1 MKSPVYLSLFQKLK
15 FWESLSLFFLF
26 SLGTGLSGLSAQNF
40 PLLEADPKAA
50 EYGRQGNYGWE
61 DYGEIGLW
69 ASVTGEAAA
78 SGSMDANL
86 RRIKDAAAE
95 LLASADLPS
104 AEKDRAEY
112 VLRWMHGRFLKNYSA
127 LQTRIDIL
135 LGRGNYNCVSSAV
148 LYLTF
153 ASAAGLEV
161 RGVMTKDHAFVKVM
175 AENEWID
182 VETTNPYGF
191 DPGNRKEFHD
201 QFGKSTGFA
210 YVPARNYRDRAE
222 ISPLEL
228 LSLIIHNR
236 IADLESKN
244 RYAEAIPLAISRANL
259 LRERKETASSPIFAD
274 PDDDMMD
281 RIFNYG
287 AYLMKQGKEDIA
299 LAWAKTAEAVF
310 PNQARWQEFTDAAA
324 NNLIIKLCKSGKF
337 AEAHRIFGENR
348 DRIGPEKQKAIS
360 GMIYDAEL
368 SDRSRKIRQA
378 SEEPELL
385 SAIDSAEKD
394 GFLQPERA
402 GELRTFVIGKTAGF
416 LSAKR
421 DWLAGIDYLEKAL
434 RSYGPNRDLEAN
446 LAVLRGNRV
455 SDIHNAFAG
464 AFNKGRLDEAARILE
479 SALAEFPDNRQ
490 LLQDK
495 NIMEQAAKTNSNY

>member
-1 MKSPVYLSLFQKLK
+1 MKSPKYLNLSRNLK
-15 FWESLSLFFLF
+15 FRNSLCLFFLF
-26 SLGTGLSGLSAQNF
+26 ILSAGLSGLSAQNF
-40 PLLEADPKAA
+40 PALEADPRAA
-50 EYGRQGNYGWE
+50 GYGRQGTYYWE

-78 SGSMDANL
+78 SGSTDANL

-104 AEKDRAEY
+104 GEKDRGEY
-112 VLRWMHGRFLKNYSA
+112 VLRWMHRKFLKNYSA
-127 LQTRIDIL
+127 LQTRIDTL
-135 LGRGNYNCVSSAV
+135 LSRGSYNCVSSAV

-153 ASAAGLEV
+153 ASAAGLET
-161 RGVMTKDHAFVKVM
+161 RGVLTKDHAFARVRV
-175 AENEWID
+175 ENEWID

-244 RYAEAIPLAISRANL
+244 RYTEAIPLAISRANL
-259 LRERKETASSPIFAD
+259 LRERRNAVSSPIFAD
-274 PDDDMMD
+274 PDKDMMD

-287 AYLMKQGKEDIA
+287 AYLMMQGKEDTA
-299 LAWAKTAEAVF
+299 LAWAKTAEPVF
-310 PNQARWQEFTDAAA
+310 PDQARWQEFTDAAT
-324 NNLIIKLCKSGKF
+324 NNLIVKLCRSGKF
-337 AEAHRIFGENR
+337 AEAHRAFEENR
-348 DRIGPEKQKAIS
+348 DRIGAEKQKDIM

-385 SAIDSAEKD
+385 SAIDSAEKG

-416 LSAKR
+416 LSSKR

-434 RSYGPNRDLEAN
+434 RSYGPNRELEAN
-446 LAVLRGNRV
+446 LAIFRGNRV
-455 SDIHNAFAG
+455 SDIHNTFAG
-464 AFNKGRLDEAARILE
+464 AFNKGQFDEAARILE
-479 SALAEFPDNRQ
+479 AALAEFPDNRQ

-495 NIMEQAAKTNSNY
+495 HIMEQTVKTNP